1 MSFTYPK
8 IEKLCSKVLIDKLF
22 EQNRR
27 LKRFPLHLIW
37 IETRLTSDIPVQ
49 SMVSISKRRFK
60 RAVKRNLLKRRMREA
75 FRLHKHDL
83 YQTLLSGDKQIALA
97 FIYQSNDILPYSD
110 IEKSVIYLLN
120 QLLKSLEIADE

>member
-110 IEKSVIYLLN
+110 IEKSVAHLLN